1 MRNDGKKRSNMH
13 ETTVTSVLGADCA
26 VHGDVRCSG
35 TIRIDGVVEGT
46 VEAEDTIIIGNDAK
60 VTASLHANQIVIGG
74 EVHGDV
80 TADDRLEIQSTGA
93 LYGDLRAPKLSISEG
108 VIFEGKAS
116 MDSPDR
122 AEQSADASGEQEAPE
137 ERVIAYPEEA

>member
-46 VEAEDTIIIGNDAK
+46 VEAEDTIIIGHDAK
-60 VTASLHANQIVIGG
+60 VTASLHANQIIIGG

-80 TADDRLEIQSTGA
+80 TADEKLEIQSTGA

-108 VIFEGKAS
+108 VIFEGRS
-116 MDSPDR
+116 MMDS
-122 AEQSADASGEQEAPE
+122 AEGGEQSADTPRQEEAPE
-137 ERVIAYPEEA
+137 ERIIAYPEEA